1 KAGLV
6 EIIQMADL
14 DFEVQGSGL
23 ATSRS
28 YIKAH
33 REIVKSALKAYVEG
47 IYYIFANRQ
56 PALRSLSKYMRTS
69 DQEVLDYSYQHYL
82 KRTPKKPYPTMK
94 GIQNLI
100 DMSVPQMPQAK
111 SSKPEQFVDLSFL
124 QELERERFYGEM
136 EKRYK

>member
-1 KAGLV
+1 
-6 EIIQMADL
+6 MADI

-28 YIKAH
+28 YIKAN
-33 REIVKSALKAYVEG
+33 REVVKSALKAYVEG
-47 IYYIFANRQ
+47 IYYVFENR
-56 PALRSLSKYMRTS
+56 AAAVKTLSRYMRTD

-100 DMSVPQMPQAK
+100 DMSAPQVAQAK
-111 SSKPEQFVDLSFL
+111 TAKTEQFVDLSFL
-124 QELERERFYGEM
+124 QELEKEGFFEEM
-136 EKRYK
+136 GKRYR